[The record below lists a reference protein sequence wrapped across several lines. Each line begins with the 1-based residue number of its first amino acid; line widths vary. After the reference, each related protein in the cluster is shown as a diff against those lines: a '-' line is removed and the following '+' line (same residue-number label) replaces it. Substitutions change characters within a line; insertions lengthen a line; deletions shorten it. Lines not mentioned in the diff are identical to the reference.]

1 MNCLSHLPKSLLG
14 VAMLAIAGG
23 AHAAVSLDL
32 TTKGATGTIN
42 GATYTQMN
50 LQPTGTGYID
60 PFVRVG
66 MQGSAGKDV
75 VQAYNTTVN
84 GVLNNSNE
92 DNWNHEVKFG
102 QMQLQTVNNVS
113 FMRFLLDINQTGAD
127 PKLNLDDVQV
137 FISSAPN
144 QSTTA
149 FSANGLLGLANSTL
163 VYRMDGP
170 ASPGGTLDNNKV
182 TLDYSLNSGSGS
194 GDMFL
199 DIGIDKFNTAFAA
212 AGLTTTAQKDGAY
225 IYLYSK
231 FGSNPYVNNDG
242 FEEWAFLAKAAP
254 PGGGGFS
261 GNAPEPSS
269 LLLAGLGLIAVRAAR
284 KRQRVTA

>member
-1 MNCLSHLPKSLLG
+1 MNCWPHLSKSLLG
-14 VAMLAIAGG
+14 VTVLAVAGS
-23 AHAAVSLDL
+23 AHAAVALDL
-32 TTKGATGTIN
+32 TANVTSGVIN
-42 GATYTQMN
+42 GATYTRMFQ
-50 LQPTGTGYID
+50 QPTGTGVID

-66 MQGSAGKDV
+66 MQGSAGQNA

-92 DNWNHEVKFG
+92 DIWNHAVKFG
-102 QMQLQTVNNVS
+102 EMVIQTVGNVS

-127 PKLNLDDVQV
+127 PKLNLDDVQI

-149 FSANGLLGLANSTL
+149 FLANGLVDLANSTL

-170 ASPGGTLDNNKV
+170 PNGGGQLADNKV

-194 GDMFL
+194 GDMYL
-199 DIGIDKFNTAFAA
+199 DIPVAKFDAAFTL
-212 AGLTTTAQKDGAY
+212 AGLSTNDQKNGAF

-231 FGSNPYVNNDG
+231 FGSNPYNNNDG
-242 FEEWAFLAKAAP
+242 FEEWAFLAKVAP
-254 PGGGGFS
+254 PDGGGF
-261 GNAPEPSS
+261 GAPEPSS
-269 LLLAGLGLIAVRAAR
+269 LLLAGLGLLAVSAAR
-284 KRQRVTA
+284 KRQRATA